1 VQALQPHIPAK
12 KSRSTEEVPALSK
25 EMDRQMITR
34 KDLILLALGAGVCYL
49 GITIAADWMAPPCT
63 DGQPDAHWQ
72 AEFNKMEE
80 KYKGV
85 AK

>member
-1 VQALQPHIPAK
+1 
-12 KSRSTEEVPALSK
+12 
-25 EMDRQMITR
+25 MITR
-34 KDLILLALGAGVCYL
+34 KDILLLALGASVCYL

-72 AEFNKMEE
+72 EEVNKMEE